1 MEAMLIP
8 ALIGFVAALAVATLI
23 RRMRQ
28 KKARRQPLAP
38 ETPQSRQHRRAMER
52 RANKQR

>member
-1 MEAMLIP
+1 MLIP
-8 ALIGFVAALAVATLI
+8 ALIGFVAAFVVASLI

-28 KKARRQPLAP
+28 KKARQLPPVP

-52 RANKQR
+52 RASKQQR

>member
-1 MEAMLIP
+1 MLIP